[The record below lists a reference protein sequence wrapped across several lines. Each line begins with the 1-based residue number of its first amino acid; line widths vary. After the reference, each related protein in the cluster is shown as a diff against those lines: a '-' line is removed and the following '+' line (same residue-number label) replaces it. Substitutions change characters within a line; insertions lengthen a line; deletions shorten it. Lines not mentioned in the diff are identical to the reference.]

1 MLKSDFAQANAY
13 DAESARRAE
22 AGSITGDEKSNLPY
36 GIPIPGKPGSVT
48 SLFAP
53 DAVTSKSS
61 VSARNGGRRSLTQ
74 AKFS

>member
-36 GIPIPGKPGSVT
+36 GIPFPVSQAQLLVYLLRMRLRPSPRFPPGT
-48 SLFAP
+48 
-53 DAVTSKSS
+53 AVEDP
-61 VSARNGGRRSLTQ
+61 
-74 AKFS
+74 